1 MVLVV
6 EQGNPEREELLP
18 SKGDET
24 TVQRIWH
31 SSELSRSDRILMG
44 GKERREGRR
53 NVLDGESTMN
63 KPSG

>member
-31 SSELSRSDRILMG
+31 SSELCRQNFNGWKR
-44 GKERREGRR
+44 KERREAECSRWR
-53 NVLDGESTMN
+53 KYHEQTLRVA
-63 KPSG
+63 